1 VDRATLTRWPLWGVK
16 IHTVREDREALAE
29 RIAVWLASRARDKP
43 AMLLGMAELLA
54 MLVADGV
61 SVRHLGRAN

>member
-1 VDRATLTRWPLWGVK
+1 M
-16 IHTVREDREALAE
+16 REDREALAE